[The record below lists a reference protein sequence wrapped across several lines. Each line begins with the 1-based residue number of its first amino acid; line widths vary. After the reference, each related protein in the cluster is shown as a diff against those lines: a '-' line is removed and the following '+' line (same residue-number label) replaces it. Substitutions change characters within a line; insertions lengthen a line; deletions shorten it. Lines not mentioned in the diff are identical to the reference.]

1 MSKSLNDTCLC
12 TGLRNTL
19 PVIPNLHALVNT
31 GTSSAGWKGEQL
43 AALLASPISYTEEV
57 LYPNT
62 VAFITQALT
71 VGQILIVTMSL
82 VISKL
87 LFDLR
92 ALKMHPLFVNAKPG
106 KEFDKKFERRL

>member
-1 MSKSLNDTCLC
+1 VLIIGKLC

-19 PVIPNLHALVNT
+19 PVIPNLHALENT
-31 GTSSAGWKGEQL
+31 GTSSASAGWKGEQL

-106 KEFDKKFERRL
+106 KEFDTKFERSL